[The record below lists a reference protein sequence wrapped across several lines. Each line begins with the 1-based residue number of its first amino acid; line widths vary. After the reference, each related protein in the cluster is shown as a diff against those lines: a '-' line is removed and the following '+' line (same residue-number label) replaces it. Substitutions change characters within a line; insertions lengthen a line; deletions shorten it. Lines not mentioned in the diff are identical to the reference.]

1 MHHPCRPLPGQPPH
15 LWPLLIP
22 TVDTHRKT
30 FLRTLQHSL
39 SPAAC
44 QEGHTVVTQTA
55 RSLPVEALKLSCPRQ
70 SLPGSRIPEGL
81 HCHQQSF
88 SSMHSLRIAGRNA
101 LCSFSFVPFAYLYPK
116 HAHKH
121 FTHESNC
128 ISCFVYLI
136 HITVILI
143 MLPISNAN
151 RNLYKRAEQQTILSC
166 PDSREDIMFTTLG
179 QYFSSCYLMRS

>member
-1 MHHPCRPLPGQPPH
+1 MPA
-15 LWPLLIP
+15 
-22 TVDTHRKT
+22 VDTHRKT
-30 FLRTLQHSL
+30 FLRTLRHSL
-39 SPAAC
+39 ASAAC
-44 QEGHTVVTQTA
+44 REGHTVVTQTA
-55 RSLPVEALKLSCPRQ
+55 RSLSLEALRLSCPRQ

-88 SSMHSLRIAGRNA
+88 SSMRSLRIAGRNA

-128 ISCFVYLI
+128 KSCFVYLI
-136 HITVILI
+136 HVTPILI

-151 RNLYKRAEQQTILSC
+151 RNLYKRANHPVMPLFKGGYYVHNTSPVFQFMLFNEIIMSRLVILN
-166 PDSREDIMFTTLG
+166 IKL
-179 QYFSSCYLMRS
+179 